1 LFFVG
6 AAMFAWF
13 THQAVRAMAALARG
27 EGVLARWHVDADAA
41 RAFAGA
47 GHDVEAGP
55 PQRYNDF
62 TMPKHIP
69 QDGLHVIIGKEAIQI
84 GDSIQVLARRD
95 TPEVTHAGVYTD
107 SAGAP
112 FAYLQLYYPGYSTR
126 TGTHPPR
133 YAMLRFPVPAA
144 SLPQAEAAMAYYRDG
159 RPGDPDFFHGPG
171 DGTNPEDLSE
181 CISCGFKTHALKSHC
196 PKCGTALQSRRW
208 ARRFGFVLVLC
219 GLCISSGMGVIIY
232 DVTPTLLNPGHNVS
246 GMTPAKGLMVLAVL
260 ALIMAF
266 GLTALSYGIWQRLTG
281 RRSKWVIAI
290 IVAMWTMLIMAVQ
303 IL

>member
-1 LFFVG
+1 MLNHERRRNIALVISLSGAIAVALAALVPDAAMPMTVRSFLFCFGLLFFVG
-6 AAMFAWF
+6 AALFAWF
-13 THQAVRAMAALARG
+13 THQAVRAMAVLARG
-27 EGVLARWHVDADAA
+27 EGVLARWQVDAATA

-47 GHDVEAGP
+47 EHNVEAGP

-62 TMPKHIP
+62 IMPKHIP

-144 SLPQAEAAMAYYRDG
+144 SLPHAEAAMAYYRDG

-181 CISCGFKTHALKSHC
+181 CISCGFKTHVLKSHC
-196 PKCGTALQSRRW
+196 PQCGAPLQSRRW

-219 GLCISSGMGVIIY
+219 GLCISSGMGVII
-232 DVTPTLLNPGHNVS
+232 
-246 GMTPAKGLMVLAVL
+246 
-260 ALIMAF
+260 
-266 GLTALSYGIWQRLTG
+266 
-281 RRSKWVIAI
+281 
-290 IVAMWTMLIMAVQ
+290 
-303 IL
+303 